1 MLKTSEIRL
10 VAFDCDGVLFD
21 STQANIA
28 YYNTI
33 LSHFGHPSMTPD
45 QFKYVHMHTVDNA
58 LAFLF
63 PEPDALEK
71 AQAYRSQMSYR
82 PFLKYMEIEPH
93 LRKVLSDLRPQF
105 KTAIAT
111 NRSDTMIPLL
121 EAHRLESEFDLVVR
135 SMDVPNPKPHPDLL
149 LLLLDHFRIEPT
161 QAVYV
166 GDSELDEQAA
176 RAAGVPLIAYRNPA
190 LSADFHISGL
200 DQLRSILNGS
210 TRAP

>member
-33 LSHFGHPSMTPD
+33 LSHFGLPSMTPD

-71 AQAYRSQMSYR
+71 AQAYRSQMSYQ

-93 LRKVLSDLRPQF
+93 LRTVLSDLRPQF

-121 EAHRLESEFDLVVR
+121 AAHNLESEFDLVVR
-135 SMDVPNPKPHPDLL
+135 SIDVPRPKPHPDLL
-149 LLLLDHFRIEPT
+149 LHLLDHFSIEPT

-176 RAAGVPLIAYRNPA
+176 RAAKVPLIAYRNPA
-190 LSADFHISGL
+190 LAADAYISGL
-200 DQLRSILNGS
+200 DQLRFLLNKS
-210 TRAP
+210 KRP